1 MRRFEARNISHAEV
15 PAARSEIWAVLTDPD
30 RLAEMTPLLEAISTD
45 GDRWCW
51 QLSGISAMGVQVS
64 PSFTERMSFTP
75 EECITFRHEPT
86 AGAAERAGANGV
98 YELRAMDDGR
108 TKLSIDI
115 ALHVELPLPAVSK
128 RAVQRVMSSSMKRTG
143 DIFARRL
150 YEHLGVD
157 PSQAVSATAR
167 AS

>member
-15 PAARSEIWAVLTDPD
+15 PAPRADIWAALTDPEL
-30 RLAEMTPLLEAISTD
+30 LARTTPLLDDISTD

-51 QLSGISAMGVQVS
+51 QLSGISAMGIEIA
-64 PSFTERMSFTP
+64 PSFTERMTFDP
-75 EECITFRHEPT
+75 QERITFRHEPP
-86 AGAAERAGANGV
+86 AGAHERAGADGV
-98 YELRAMDDGR
+98 YDLSAMDDGG

-115 ALHVELPLPAVSK
+115 TLHVELPLPALSK

-143 DIFARRL
+143 DIFAERL

-157 PSQAVSATAR
+157 PSQTVSTTAR